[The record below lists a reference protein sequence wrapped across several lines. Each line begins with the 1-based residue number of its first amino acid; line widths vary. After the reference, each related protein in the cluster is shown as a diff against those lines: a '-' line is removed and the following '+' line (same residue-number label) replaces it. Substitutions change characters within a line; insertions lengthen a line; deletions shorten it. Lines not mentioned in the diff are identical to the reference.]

1 MRPGWNPVRRS
12 RTIGTAKQGHGQDN
26 RLVIPKGRP
35 DDRVYYEVLRSPVVV
50 RRTAGGSALTFLVEP
65 PRVGSFH
72 ACTVDD
78 VCRVLD
84 FVPPGH
90 LNAIDLVVLR
100 QPTRKQEL
108 LRPVWGR
115 LAYHART
122 GRHAGT
128 AIFLEAQPGAPLH
141 WSASL
146 DPEDAAELERLRA
159 DGHVVTRERRGWRV
173 ALTPR
178 SIRETQ
184 LHRTLLHELGHAVDW
199 QESVLRPALGDEA
212 LREGLARVYR
222 SKPRR
227 AKEDFAHRYAAEV
240 VRRVPRFDA
249 PSFDHA
255 GMQADGLDPAW
266 FQPP

>member
-1 MRPGWNPVRRS
+1 M
-12 RTIGTAKQGHGQDN
+12 
-26 RLVIPKGRP
+26 IPKGWP
-35 DDRVYYEVLRSPVVV
+35 DDRVFYEVLRAPVVV
-50 RRTAGGSALTFLVEP
+50 RRTVGGSPLTFLVEP
-65 PRVGSFH
+65 PRAGSFH

-84 FVPPGH
+84 VVPPEH

-115 LAYHART
+115 LAYHADT

-128 AIFLEAQPGAPLH
+128 AIFLEAQPGTPLV

-159 DGHVVTRERRGWRV
+159 DGHVVTRERRGWRI

-184 LHRTLLHELGHAVDW
+184 LRRTLLHELGHAVDW
-199 QESVLRPALGDEA
+199 WTSVVRPTSELEDEA
-212 LREGLARVYR
+212 LRAELARAYR
-222 SKPRR
+222 TRQRR

-240 VRRVPRFDA
+240 GRNVPRFS
-249 PSFDHA
+249 PLIDHA
-255 GMQADGLDPAW
+255 SLLTDGLDPAW
-266 FQPP
+266 FQPRRAFAAAR